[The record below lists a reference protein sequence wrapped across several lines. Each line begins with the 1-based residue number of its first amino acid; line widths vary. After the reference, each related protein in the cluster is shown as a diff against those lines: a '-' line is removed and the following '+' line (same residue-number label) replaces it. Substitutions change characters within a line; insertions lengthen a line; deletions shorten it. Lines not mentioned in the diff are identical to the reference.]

1 MTIVTAGEGMTGDI
15 VGRVSRGDA
24 RVLPGLLFL
33 LGVALSAFTIL
44 QGIAPHDEGLM
55 LQAGSRIASG
65 QWIYRDFWLN
75 YPPGQPLVLAG
86 LHGLFGASLLTWR
99 IVRSLTDGG
108 VALLAYLIVRRR
120 GIDGWPALLVWLA
133 VAGAMAW
140 PTGPGPN
147 PPALLLC
154 FAALLAALGERPG
167 LAGALAGV
175 AFAFRFE
182 LGLATVAAVLILTP
196 SRRALVAAA
205 AGAVLPLVPF
215 LITSP
220 GALWHD
226 TFGFYGIQD
235 LQRLPFPLGSP
246 GSAKPNK
253 LLEYYLPAIL
263 VAGAAVYG
271 ARVLVARDR
280 FALALVPLVAVSLAY
295 LLGRTDEFHLI
306 PLSAVLPVAL
316 GARYARR
323 GQIPRIE
330 RTATLA
336 AALVV
341 ALIALHGLDRRAESL
356 IHPGGGAAVPG
367 PAADGVQT
375 TAADAAQLRGL
386 YAAVRRLTRP
396 GEPIFV
402 ADPRHDRVTAG
413 DPLLYVILGHPN
425 PTRYDVMQPGLI
437 TTASVQREIIG
448 ELTRTRVVVRWLDPR
463 AEAAAPRVAGSHVL
477 DRYLARRFSPRQRFG
492 VYQLLERRR

>member
-1 MTIVTAGEGMTGDI
+1 M
-15 VGRVSRGDA
+15 
-24 RVLPGLLFL
+24 LPGLLFV

-75 YPPGQPLVLAG
+75 YPPGQPLVVAG
-86 LHGLFGASLLTWR
+86 LHELFGASLLTWR
-99 IVRSLTDGG
+99 VVRSLTDGG

-120 GIDGWPALLVWLA
+120 GAGLWPGLLVWLA

-154 FAALLAALGERPG
+154 FAALLAALGQRPG

-182 LGLATVAAVLILTP
+182 LGLAAVAAVLIVSP

-205 AGAVLPLVPF
+205 AGALLPLVPF
-215 LITSP
+215 LIASP

-226 TFGFYGIQD
+226 TLGFYGIQGV
-235 LQRLPFPLGSP
+235 QRLPFPLGSP

-263 VAGAAVYG
+263 VAGVVVYG
-271 ARVLVARDR
+271 ARLLVVRDR
-280 FALALVPLVAVSLAY
+280 FALALAPLVLVSLAY
-295 LLGRTDEFHLI
+295 LLGRTDEFHLV

-316 GARYARR
+316 GAGWVLGTR
-323 GQIPRIE
+323 GGRLLAG
-330 RTATLA
+330 AT
-336 AALVV
+336 ALVV

-356 IHPGGGAAVPG
+356 IHPEGGATVPG
-367 PAADGVQT
+367 PAAHGVQT
-375 TAADAAQLRGL
+375 TPADAAELRRL
-386 YAAVRRLTRP
+386 YVAVQRLTRP

-402 ADPRHDRVTAG
+402 ADPRHDRLTAG
-413 DPLLYVILGHPN
+413 DPLLYIILGHPN
-425 PTRYDVMQPGLI
+425 PTRYDVMQPGLV
-437 TTASVQREIIG
+437 TTAAVQREIVG
-448 ELTRTRVVVRWLDPR
+448 ALAGTRVVVRWLDPR
-463 AEAAAPRVAGSHVL
+463 AETAAPHTHGSHIL
-477 DRYLARRFSPRQRFG
+477 DRYLARRFTPRQRFG
-492 VYQLLERRR
+492 VYQLLERIR